1 MDGSIQLGPQYQR
14 DTEMVARM
22 RLHQSWYRAAVLPVG
37 WGTGPRP
44 RGTSELG
51 NMLNNDGGSLGFI
64 GIETKLTEPFP
75 NAV

>member
-1 MDGSIQLGPQYQR
+1 
-14 DTEMVARM
+14 
-22 RLHQSWYRAAVLPVG
+22 
-37 WGTGPRP
+37 
-44 RGTSELG
+44 LG